1 MRLRTTL
8 YLAGSLGTLLLL
20 IGLAWPPR
28 MGMAA
33 GEYTAF
39 LPLVVGPP
47 ATPEVETGVITA
59 SYLGGSNDDT
69 TVAAGIGSDGSSVI
83 AGNWP
88 GYNPG
93 DVTPISLLDGG
104 DAALLRIAPD
114 GQSVQSMTRIG
125 GEISDMEI
133 NGDGAIVA
141 CGDFG
146 VAVLNN
152 DASELAW
159 SAKPTEIRRCSI
171 GADGSVA
178 ALAGDTIYLYAAD
191 GSAMNNWQA
200 GGKDIAIDS
209 TNELVFVTGYTQKGK
224 DLKVAFLFAFDYAGA
239 KSWIAYD
246 FAAGAVKDANL
257 DADSEG
263 RKLAMG
269 ADGKLYFAGWV
280 DGGNAIY
287 TRDPQDISR
296 KLSKD
301 ELIKID
307 DYSNPYNIS
316 GSKSLAWYARFEP
329 ASGKVLLAQ
338 WMLTR
343 LSSGSGNSI
352 GIEAIAADAA
362 GNVYLAGATSASI
375 KNRSEL
381 VFAGVPVGNYEGS
394 EPYFAAVSS
403 DFQERQVWTA
413 FAAPDT
419 SAGGSPANGVAVRD
433 GVVTIA
439 ATLNP
444 SDKKQRGL
452 ITYKAMQ
459 AELADPASSEG
470 YVVIWKLR

>member
-1 MRLRTTL
+1 M
-8 YLAGSLGTLLLL
+8 SILGTLLLL
-20 IGLAWPPR
+20 IGLAWPTR
-28 MGMAA
+28 TGMAA
-33 GEYTAF
+33 GENTAF

-47 ATPEVETGVITA
+47 GTPEVETGVITA
-59 SYLGGSNDDT
+59 SYLGGSNDDV

-83 AGNWP
+83 AGSWP

-114 GQSVQSMTRIG
+114 GRSVQSLTRIG
-125 GEISDMEI
+125 SEISDMEI
-133 NGDGAIVA
+133 NNAGAMVV

-146 VAVLNN
+146 VAVLNE
-152 DASELAW
+152 DAAELTW
-159 SAKPTEIRRCSI
+159 SAKPAEIGRCSI
-171 GADGSVA
+171 GVDGRVA
-178 ALAGDTIYLYAAD
+178 ALSGSTIYLYAAD
-191 GSAMNNWQA
+191 GSAVKNWQA
-200 GGKDIAIDS
+200 GGRDIAIDS
-209 TNELVFVTGYTQKGK
+209 NNELVFVTGYSQKAS
-224 DLKVAFLFAFDYAGA
+224 DLKVAFLFAYDYSGA
-239 KSWIAYD
+239 KSWTAYD
-246 FAAGAVKDANL
+246 FSASAVKAANL
-257 DADSEG
+257 GADSEG

-269 ADGKLYFAGWV
+269 ADGNLYFAGWV

-296 KLSKD
+296 KLSND

-307 DYSNPYNIS
+307 DYSNPFNLS
-316 GSKSLAWYARFEP
+316 GSKSLAWYARFDP
-329 ASGKVLLAQ
+329 ATGKVLLAQ

-352 GIEAIAADAA
+352 GINAIAADVE
-362 GNVYLAGATSASI
+362 GNVYLAGSTAASI
-375 KNRSEL
+375 KNRNEL
-381 VFAGVPVGNYEGS
+381 IFAGVPVGDYEGS
-394 EPYFAAVSS
+394 EPYFAAINR
-403 DFQERQVWTA
+403 DFKERRVWTV
-413 FAAPDT
+413 FAAPGT

-459 AELADPASSEG
+459 AELADPATSEG